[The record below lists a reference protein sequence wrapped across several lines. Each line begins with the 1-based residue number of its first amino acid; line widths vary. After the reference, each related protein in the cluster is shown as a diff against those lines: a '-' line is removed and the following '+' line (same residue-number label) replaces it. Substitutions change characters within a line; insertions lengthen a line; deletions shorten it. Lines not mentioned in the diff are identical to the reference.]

1 MILNYRNSLENEKKE
16 NAKIKEEFETLR
28 TQFEGLRR
36 NFNSDLEKEFIEN
49 MVYFEYLKHQENNLL
64 NTREFLIHKK
74 NTLEHPVEDMIC
86 KNTKV
91 ENLVNKLEIL
101 IQENHKLVEAI
112 QRKGK
117 TFEQYLL

>member
-1 MILNYRNSLENEKKE
+1 MENEKKE